1 MSALEEGRGRKWQ
14 QDGQT
19 SGPSTDSPKLEPE
32 TSPASSKITSPHP
45 EKDETT
51 TLDWNSPSDPR
62 SPYNWSSTRKW
73 TTAALTLFGTFIL
86 TLNGTAVTIAA
97 EEISNEFNIEDSAT
111 FSNTYWMVFSW
122 NMGGAFFVL
131 FLPLLEDF
139 GVRRPYLFFYGL
151 FLAMMIPQAVA
162 QNFTTLIV
170 TRIIAGGSVAVLA
183 NTIAS
188 AIPDM
193 WETDEARS
201 VPVGLYILLYV
212 TGNTAGPVIF
222 APVMQ
227 FIGNWRWIFYI
238 QLIVYGAM
246 APVYLIFLPETRGHT
261 ILGNEARRIRKETG
275 KPVYTAEETRALPIR
290 QRLIKSVTR
299 PLYLLFTE
307 PVLLA
312 STIWSAF
319 ALGLV
324 FAFTQSS
331 EQVFQELYGWNSWQC
346 GYIQGAVVIGEL
358 LGWPITIYGTS
369 LHLKSAKR
377 NTEEPGQPIPEARL
391 YVSVLGSF
399 LGITGGMFVYAWTS
413 FDSIPWIA
421 PAIGLA
427 MVGFGIQI
435 VVCVIADY
443 VVDLYAASDY
453 AGSAIAAVVVGEQIV
468 AAALPLTEASMYTNL
483 GFQWASSLLGFIAL
497 LLSIIPLLF
506 IWQGRKLRE
515 RSPFMRSGGQSMAVK
530 S

>member
-1 MSALEEGRGRKWQ
+1 MSALEKGRGREWL
-14 QDGQT
+14 QDART
-19 SGPSTDSPKLEPE
+19 SRSSTPKSELE
-32 TSPASSKITSPHP
+32 TSPNSSTGPSPHLAQ
-45 EKDETT
+45 EETT
-51 TLDWNSPSDPR
+51 ILDCHGPDDQRNPH
-62 SPYNWSSTRKW
+62 NWSSTRKW
-73 TTAALTLFGTFIL
+73 MTAALTLSGTFML
-86 TLNGTAVTIAA
+86 SLNGTAITIAA
-97 EEISNEFNIEDSAT
+97 EEISDEFHIENSPT

-151 FLAMMIPQAVA
+151 FLSMVIPQAVA
-162 QNFTTLIV
+162 QNFVTLIV
-170 TRIIAGGSVAVLA
+170 TRIIAGGCVAVLA

-193 WETDEARS
+193 WESDKARS

-227 FIGNWRWIFYI
+227 YIGNWRWVFYI

-246 APVYLIFLPETRGHT
+246 APIYLIFLPETRGHT
-261 ILGNEARRIRKETG
+261 ILGIEAERIREETG
-275 KPVYTAEETRALPIR
+275 KLVYTAQQSHALPIK
-290 QRLIKSVTR
+290 QRLVKSVTR

-319 ALGLV
+319 ALGLA

-346 GYIQGAVVIGEL
+346 GYIQAAVVIGEL
-358 LGWPITIYGTS
+358 LGWPVTIYGTS

-377 NTEEPGQPIPEARL
+377 NTEDPGQPIPEARL

-413 FDSIPWIA
+413 FNDVPWIA
-421 PAIGLA
+421 PAVGLA

-497 LLSIIPLLF
+497 LLSITPLLF

-515 RSPFMRSGGQSMAVK
+515 RSPFMRSSGQSIAVK